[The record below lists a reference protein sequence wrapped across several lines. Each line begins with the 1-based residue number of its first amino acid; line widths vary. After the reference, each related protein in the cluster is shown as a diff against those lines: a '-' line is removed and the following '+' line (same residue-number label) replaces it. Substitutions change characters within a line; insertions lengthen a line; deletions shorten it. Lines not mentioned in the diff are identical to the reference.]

1 MYLKIDKSVEPVVFQ
16 DLLFP
21 SKYKEIKNYST

>member
-1 MYLKIDKSVEPVVFQ
+1 MYLNIDKSVEPVVFQ

-21 SKYKEIKNYST
+21 SKYKEINKYST

>member
-1 MYLKIDKSVEPVVFQ
+1 MCQNIDKSVEPVVFQ

-21 SKYKEIKNYST
+21 SNNKEIKNYNT